1 MSARWLARAAF
12 GLMFASAV
20 VLIGFADLASLA
32 MVAIGA
38 VAACLIV
45 AGGYWFLA
53 HRGVLRWLAVGLV
66 ILVPVA
72 VLVVFALRHLIWVA
86 VVSVALLVL
95 AAGAARRALAP
106 AAAGAG
112 MPVREVPPPERAFD
126 PALVLLTSGR
136 STVRSCP

>member
-12 GLMFASAV
+12 GVMLASAA

-53 HRGVLRWLAVGLV
+53 HRGAVRWMGFGLV

-72 VLVVFALRHLIWVA
+72 VLAVFALRHLIWVA

-95 AAGAARRALAP
+95 AAAAARRALAP
-106 AAAGAG
+106 AASGAG
-112 MPVREVPPPERAFD
+112 MPVREVPPPERAFLIMN
-126 PALVLLTSGR
+126 PRSGAGR
-136 STVRSCP
+136 SRSSG